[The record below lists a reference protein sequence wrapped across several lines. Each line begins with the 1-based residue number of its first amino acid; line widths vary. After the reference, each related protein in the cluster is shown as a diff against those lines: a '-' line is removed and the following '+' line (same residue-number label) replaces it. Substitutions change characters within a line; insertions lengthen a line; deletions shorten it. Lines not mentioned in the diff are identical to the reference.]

1 MILKC
6 ESWKWQ
12 IRKLRIYKI
21 YKRNVEEINW
31 FDNTVKM
38 KFLIKARTDA
48 VDSNWTGRFKNR
60 YTKCMC
66 GYISETLEH
75 FSLYCIVNWH
85 NDLRIK
91 YAILQQPYI
100 ENECELMS
108 HILCFRNCG
117 KRRQKIVKK
126 KINGYLNFGKSGKLK
141 QAYQ

>member
-1 MILKC
+1 
-6 ESWKWQ
+6 
-12 IRKLRIYKI
+12 
-21 YKRNVEEINW
+21 
-31 FDNTVKM
+31 
-38 KFLIKARTDA
+38 
-48 VDSNWTGRFKNR
+48 
-60 YTKCMC
+60 MC

-126 KINGYLNFGKSGKLK
+126 KNKWIFELWKIRKTKTSLPVKKTVGKVNNRGAVSKAILK
-141 QAYQ
+141 VQVKV